1 MFLSKHRLNI
11 ASLRIGKHRIAK
23 KSENRPPLVLKT
35 SLFDRF
41 PSIPCTGQHERKVDQ
56 LQEIKQQSALFPLYH
71 RSHVCLE
78 LENTRDPRECENWK
92 KGFVL
97 ALNPVHS
104 AQCKC
109 KLHSTQWSIS
119 SRATSAR
126 AFQGNIAKEGLMS
139 ERC

>member
-1 MFLSKHRLNI
+1 MFPQLI
-11 ASLRIGKHRIAK
+11 Q
-23 KSENRPPLVLKT
+23 NRTQCFVPVLKT
-35 SLFDRF
+35 SLFHRF
-41 PSIPCTGQHERKVDQ
+41 PPIPSTGQHERKVDQ

-92 KGFVL
+92 KV
-97 ALNPVHS
+97 S
-104 AQCKC
+104 S
-109 KLHSTQWSIS
+109 LHSTQWSIS